1 MKQDNTFETQA
12 RAQLEQY
19 ILQRVAAD
27 PESLRYVV
35 GLFRPIRVKKGDI
48 LLNFN
53 EVCRSCYFTLK
64 GGLQIF
70 YVDKSGDPAIRDF
83 VFEGTFVTQL
93 QSFANQ
99 TPSPECIQA
108 LSACELLA
116 IGRDTFYQLVQQVPQ
131 FGEIYRRNLELSYTR
146 SVERVASF
154 VSLDAAERVEWL
166 LANQPYLLQR
176 VPNRVVASY
185 LGIAPATFSRLL
197 SRLSKS

>member
-1 MKQDNTFETQA
+1 MKQDATFEA
-12 RAQLEQY
+12 RAQAQLAHY
-19 ILQRVAAD
+19 IRQRVDAD
-27 PESLRYVV
+27 PESLQYV
-35 GLFRPIRVKKGDI
+35 LNQFRPVRLKKGDI

-53 EVCRSCYFTLK
+53 EVCRNCYFTVK

-70 YVDKSGDPAIRDF
+70 YVDKNGDPAIRDF

-93 QSFANQ
+93 QSFGQQ
-99 TPSPECIQA
+99 TPSPECFQA

-116 IGRDTFYQLVQQVPQ
+116 IGRDSFYQLVQQVPQ
-131 FGEIYRRNLELSYTR
+131 FGEIYRRNLELSYNR

-154 VSLDAAERVEWL
+154 VSLDATERVRWL
-166 LANQPYLLQR
+166 LHNQPDLLQR
-176 VPNRVVASY
+176 VPNRTVASY